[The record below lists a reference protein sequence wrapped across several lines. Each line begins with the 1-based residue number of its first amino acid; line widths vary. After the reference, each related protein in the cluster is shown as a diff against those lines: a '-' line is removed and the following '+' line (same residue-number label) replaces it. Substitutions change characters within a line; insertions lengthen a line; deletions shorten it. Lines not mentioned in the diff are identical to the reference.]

1 MSFTL
6 EKFTTVTLR
15 SLNVRAEMHGKDP
28 VPAVDIGFTLTG
40 SNDLLD
46 LFDPGLKAAL
56 YRAERD
62 DDEDTEDELPGI
74 EPVSDLRVLRSP
86 SLSMPLKLN
95 CEYLGRNLV
104 IDYGLGGKSNLELH
118 GDLNEFRLD
127 AKQGGSSEIQFRFQ
141 ASGPTDKA
149 IGKLGSLIKHD
160 VKITVM
166 SSAQADGTQEKLPG
180 TSPTQVGAPATGS
193 EQTPP
198 LTNDKGPSA
207 TDIFTATH
215 SKPAERGGEAW
226 PFPNGGKK
234 ATEAPPQSATTEK
247 PARKAP
253 AKKTPA
259 KKVAKAKKTK

>member
-56 YRAERD
+56 YRAERED
-62 DDEDTEDELPGI
+62 DDADEELPGI

-86 SLSMPLKLN
+86 SLAMPLKLN

-166 SSAQADGTQEKLPG
+166 SSAQADGTQERLPG
-180 TSPTQVGAPATGS
+180 SSPTQVD
-193 EQTPP
+193 TPP
-198 LTNDKGPSA
+198 QGVNPKGPSSDDGGPSA
-207 TDIFTATH
+207 TDIFAATH
-215 SKPAERGGEAW
+215 GKPAEQSGENW
-226 PFPNGGKK
+226 PFPTGGKK
-234 ATEAPPQSATTEK
+234 ATEAPPQSATVEK
-247 PARKAP
+247 PAKKAP
-253 AKKTPA
+253 AKKVPA
-259 KKVAKAKKTK
+259 KKVAKSKK